1 MSAPSTR
8 TLNADSDVSIRSMQ
22 PLTISCA
29 SLPSMQPSSM
39 SMTMWIEF
47 CISDESVARSRA
59 SACSRSIW
67 VAEWAIVLL
76 STAIRC
82 SSFSTASRS
91 SVAAVA
97 ASCFSAWPAR
107 SSAQSRSCSSS
118 RLLRSSES
126 SRRSEVMSAAIV
138 SICPAWPSA
147 TNPSYDCETVRFAE
161 NRTGASC
168 AVCGACSTL
177 RGVCSCAAAAV
188 DGRTASADG
197 RSRLGSTHSS
207 QLHKRARPGESVSST
222 AGQLGSGGRSHLGP
236 NCSKLTLTCWDRLG
250 PSITVAW

>member
-39 SMTMWIEF
+39 SITMWIEF

-59 SACSRSIW
+59 SVCSRSIW